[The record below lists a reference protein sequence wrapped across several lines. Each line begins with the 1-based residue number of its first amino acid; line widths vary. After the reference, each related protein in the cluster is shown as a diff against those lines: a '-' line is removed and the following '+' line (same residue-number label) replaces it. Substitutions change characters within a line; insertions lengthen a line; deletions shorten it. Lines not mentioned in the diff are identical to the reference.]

1 MASVL
6 HRVASMKEANFLGS
20 STEFLHVHEH
30 KMGGCVMKLRM
41 LVCLLSLANVCH
53 AAAISSNGTGGGKW
67 SETTTWAGA
76 VVPGPGDSVT
86 ILVGDV
92 VLFDV
97 DMSGWVDGIAG
108 LTCNG
113 TIHCSTAAG
122 TYCLKTSADIGGT
135 GTIHCGSAET
145 AYPLACSMTFD
156 FAATPSSFECQS
168 GLVLN
173 LHCTEPIHPVIALSE
188 DEVAGQTELSVD
200 TDVTGDM
207 WTPGKIVRIDAV
219 SDRVPDSEKRAIG
232 AAGITSNTV
241 TLDTGLAADKGRGAL
256 LVLVSRNIRIVG
268 STEFAVRYMTGGVLA
283 CEITDCLHAVGVPS
297 GSLVSGTISGCTYGV
312 VNPSGCTVCGAISG
326 CTYGVNNPSGGA
338 ISGTISGCTYG
349 VNNPSGCAIWGT
361 IAGCTSGVNQ
371 GASCMV
377 SGTIEGC
384 GTGIFAGAHTIRDA
398 VFVGNSYDLRRV
410 VSISAY
416 NTLFGS
422 MTENYDYDTDN
433 VPLWTYVASYDHDAV
448 ADAFKAWTR
457 GGVVISD
464 TDTAPPGYATSYR
477 HICSSSAAPCFRQ
490 ELITVGPSQTL
501 DVSGKI
507 LILDTHDLWAPR
519 LELVDV
525 RVDPLVDAGAL
536 ALASALIPEP
546 RGRYYW
552 QDLSVQYTNAN
563 GMDKQVW
570 IRCSARQSGTD
581 VYEVWDARL
590 Q

>member
-1 MASVL
+1 M
-6 HRVASMKEANFLGS
+6 
-20 STEFLHVHEH
+20 
-30 KMGGCVMKLRM
+30 MKLRM
-41 LVCLLSLANVCH
+41 LVCLLSLADVCH

-135 GTIHCGSAET
+135 GTIDCGSAET

-173 LHCTEPIHPVIALSE
+173 LHCTEPIHPVIALSD

-200 TDVTGDM
+200 TDVAGDM

-219 SDRVPDSEKRAIG
+219 SGRVPDSEKRAIG
-232 AAGITSNTV
+232 TAGVTSNTV
-241 TLDTGLAADKGRGAL
+241 ALDSGLAADKGCGTL

-268 STEFAVRYMTGGVLA
+268 STEYAVRYMRGGVLA

-297 GSLVSGTISGCTYGV
+297 GGLVSGSISGCTYGV
-312 VNPSGCTVCGAISG
+312 VNASGCTVYGAISG
-326 CTYGVNNPSGGA
+326 CTYGINNPSGCA

-349 VNNPSGCAIWGT
+349 VGNPSGCTIWGT
-361 IAGCTSGVNQ
+361 ISGCASGVNQ

-377 SGTIEGC
+377 SGTIGGC
-384 GTGIFAGAHTIRDA
+384 GTGILAGSHTIRDA

-422 MTENYDYDTDN
+422 VTENYEYATDN
-433 VPLWTYVASYDHDAV
+433 APLWTYVVSYDHDGV
-448 ADAFKAWTR
+448 ADASKAWTR
-457 GGVVISD
+457 GGVVVSE

-490 ELITVGPSQTL
+490 EQITVGPGQTL

-507 LILDTHDLWAPR
+507 LILDTHELWPPR
-519 LELVDV
+519 LELIDV
-525 RVDPLVDAGAL
+525 RADPLVDAGAL